1 MAIDLPELLED
12 LEAESAE
19 LDVRLDGLTPEQ
31 WNLDTP
37 APGWTIADQVS
48 HLAYFD
54 DAAALSS
61 ADADRFRTD
70 ADDLDQLL
78 GEGCAPTSA
87 PYEVAGSLLNVS
99 LPTGATILHCH
110 DCRRGSQVELSEHDS
125 TVLPD
130 DGVPD
135 ASVLTTTTPA
145 IPVTAT
151 WTFEIHDT
159 VFAWAAN
166 GLTAEASLPIVNFQ
180 NDGNTGYGN
189 VTVTYRIPGGKSYD
203 WNDRPATPTN

>member
-1 MAIDLPELLED
+1 LC
-12 LEAESAE
+12 
-19 LDVRLDGLTPEQ
+19 
-31 WNLDTP
+31 
-37 APGWTIADQVS
+37 
-48 HLAYFD
+48 
-54 DAAALSS
+54 
-61 ADADRFRTD
+61 TD
-70 ADDLDQLL
+70 ADDLDQSL

-203 WNDRPATPTN
+203 WNDRPDPDQLTWTEPVSSASTAIQVAGSNNSAANTDTRDVLIVGILLGTAGGALVGAI